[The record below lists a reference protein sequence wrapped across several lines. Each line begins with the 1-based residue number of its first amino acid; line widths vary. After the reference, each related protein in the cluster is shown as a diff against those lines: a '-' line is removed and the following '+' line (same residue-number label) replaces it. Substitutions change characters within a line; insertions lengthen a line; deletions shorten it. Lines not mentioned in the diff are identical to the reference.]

1 MTKMRARLVLHP
13 LAVAAQLVLG
23 GTALAQA
30 APAGMAA
37 AAAPAPSVPAS
48 AAAPAKAASAPADNE
63 PQVVYVTANRRRERA
78 KDVAGAVDVLGGYQL
93 EHQNLTS
100 VDDWSGFVTGLQVSG
115 DTPGMRRESIRGI
128 TTGYL
133 QVGAAVATYLDDT
146 PISISSSLVGGALFS
161 PDVDPLDVERIEVL
175 KGPQGSLYGAS
186 ALGGLIKYV
195 TVTPNLKDVEG
206 RAEVGY
212 SHVSGGGG
220 GASVRGAINVPLL
233 KDVLASRLTV
243 YGRKDPGYVDD
254 PLRGEKNV
262 NSYTND
268 GARLTTLFK
277 PNATFDAKLMLDTQT
292 IKSPDAAVPKYDAT
306 TLQPIAGNY
315 GTQNRFALPM
325 NMRSDR
331 DALTLNY
338 DLGFANLLSV
348 SSFVRQKVNFR
359 QDDSSYVSY
368 VDFISAAGL
377 TAAGFPT
384 SPLGVTGATAA
395 QDMDVKK
402 KVQEFRLTSPSGQ
415 RLEWL
420 AGVFY
425 QDESVSA
432 DARYDV
438 YTGTD
443 FTTPKVPGW
452 IADRS
457 NTDMKETAVY
467 ANTTYHVTDSF
478 DVQTGA
484 RLAKLRFTFGIPF
497 LQTYSLLT
505 NGPVLSEPVTADASE
520 HKSTWLISPRW
531 KLDANDMVYA
541 RAASG
546 YRPGGPNTPNPGG
559 TVKPPFHSDSIVN
572 YELGFKGV
580 VPATK
585 IDVEATLYRIDW
597 KDIQLTG
604 IDSATGYA
612 YYLNGGKAHSQG
624 IELTTTWRPVSGLS
638 LSANLTTTQA
648 RLDQDVSELNA
659 RSGDEMPFTAKVAAA
674 LSADYS
680 WGMGGGQASVGASFR
695 HTGSRK
701 AAFTSQNVSAFV
713 PSLVAPTLPSYDQFD
728 LRANYAWDMW
738 TLSLFAKNAFNSRG
752 LINYNAASV
761 APDLVTG
768 GITPA
773 TVAVTTPRTIGVS
786 LRADF

>member
-1 MTKMRARLVLHP
+1 MTKMCARPVLHP
-13 LAVAAQLVLG
+13 LAAAALLALG
-23 GTALAQA
+23 GTAFAQSTPADA
-30 APAGMAA
+30 ASAVEPAASM
-37 AAAPAPSVPAS
+37 PSS
-48 AAAPAKAASAPADNE
+48 AAAPGKAASAAGPIE
-63 PQVVYVTANRRRERA
+63 TQFVYVTANRRRERV

-93 EHQNLTS
+93 ERQNLTS

-115 DTPGMRRESIRGI
+115 DTPSMRRETIRGI

-133 QVGAAVATYLDDT
+133 QIGATVATYLDDT
-146 PISISSSLVGGALFS
+146 PISVSSSLVGGALFS

-212 SHVSGGGG
+212 SHVSGGNG
-220 GASVRGAINVPLL
+220 GASVRGAINVPLV

-254 PLRGEKNV
+254 PSRGAKNV

-277 PNATFDAKLMLDTQT
+277 PSTKFDAKLMLDTQT
-292 IKSPDAAVPKYDAT
+292 IKSPDAAVPNYDAK
-306 TLQPIAGNY
+306 TLQPIDGNY
-315 GTQNRFALPM
+315 GTENRFALPM
-325 NMRSDR
+325 KTVSNR

-338 DLGFANLLSV
+338 DFGFANLLSV
-348 SSFVRQKVNFR
+348 SSFARQKLNFR
-359 QDDSSYVSY
+359 QDDSSYIAY
-368 VDFISAAGL
+368 VDFATAAALTGAGL
-377 TAAGFPT
+377 PT
-384 SPLGVTGATAA
+384 SPLGVTGAVSV
-395 QDMDVKK
+395 QDADIKK
-402 KVQEFRLTSPSGQ
+402 KVQEFRLTSVSGQ
-415 RLEWL
+415 TFEWL

-425 QDESVSA
+425 QDELA
-432 DARYDV
+432 KTNARYDV

-443 FTTPKVPGW
+443 LTTPKVPGW
-452 IADRS
+452 IADS
-457 NTDMKETAVY
+457 AQTDMKETAVY
-467 ANTTYHVTDSF
+467 ANTTYHFTDSF

-484 RLAKLRFTFGIPF
+484 RLAKLRFTYSIPF
-497 LQTYSLLT
+497 LQTYSLVT
-505 NGPVLSEPVTADASE
+505 NGPVLSAPEANDASE
-520 HKSTWLISPRW
+520 HKSTWLFSPRW
-531 KLDANDMVYA
+531 KLDSDDMLYA

-559 TVKPPFHSDSIVN
+559 AAKPPFHSDSIVN
-572 YELGFKGV
+572 YEFGFKGFA
-580 VPATK
+580 PRAK
-585 IDVEATLYRIDW
+585 IGVEATLYRINW
-597 KDIQLTG
+597 KNIQLTG

-624 IELTTTWRPVSGLS
+624 IELTTTWQPLSGLN
-638 LSANLTTTQA
+638 LSASLTTTQA
-648 RLDQDVSELNA
+648 KLDQDVTELNA
-659 RSGDEMPFTAKVAAA
+659 RSGDEVPFTAKVATA

-680 WGMGGGQASVGASFR
+680 WGVGDGRASVGASFR

-713 PSLVAPTLPSYDQFD
+713 PSLIAPTLPSYNQFD
-728 LRANYAWDMW
+728 LRADYAWDMW
-738 TLSLFAKNAFNSRG
+738 TLSLFTKNALNSRG
-752 LINYNAASV
+752 MVNYNAATV
-761 APDLVTG
+761 APDLSTG

-773 TVAVTTPRTIGVS
+773 TVSVTTPRTIGVS